1 MISFRPHLGLNLRVR
16 NSSPAN
22 FGIRSLS
29 EMRVEMVKEKGN
41 CRHTGSTGEHSYPN
55 LSLAVS
61 GYLKFLQML
70 CCSEESDSVFLD
82 V

>member
-1 MISFRPHLGLNLRVR
+1 
-16 NSSPAN
+16 
-22 FGIRSLS
+22 
-29 EMRVEMVKEKGN
+29 MRVEMVKEKGN

-70 CCSEESDSVFLD
+70 CCFEESDSIFLD
-82 V
+82 VYV